1 MKRFVSVALLSMFVV
16 CSAVAADSHRV
27 RLRILDNEQAQP
39 GVKVLVVVPDGVH
52 TSGTTIALK
61 SDAEGFAEFTTDQK
75 VFWVSVPSLN
85 PQVLGQRF
93 DIPEKAAAD
102 VRWDLRPR
110 EWKREV
116 KR

>member
-16 CSAVAADSHRV
+16 CSAVAAGSHRV
-27 RLRILDNEQAQP
+27 RLRILDRDQAQP

-52 TSGTTIALK
+52 TCGTTIALT
-61 SDAEGFAEFTTDQK
+61 SDAEGFAQFTTEQN

-85 PQVLGQRF
+85 PQAVGQRF
-93 DIPEKAAAD
+93 DLPKAAAVD

-110 EWKREV
+110 DWKREV